1 MDRESKERLRLDQR
15 LVRRRGHIA
24 KDELDRALAS
34 LPDVSH
40 KAVPLLP
47 EDRGPRGEGGGPEP
61 RG

>member
-15 LVRRRGHIA
+15 LVRRRGHIP
-24 KDELDRALAS
+24 KEELDRALAS

-40 KAVPLLP
+40 KAVPLMP
-47 EDRGPRGEGGGPEP
+47 EDRGPRGNAGGSEP